1 MLSIGKVIPGPI
13 ICALAAIWALN
24 VAAQETSSTL
34 QEPSSQQAEAKSSPA
49 ASAEK
54 ETIPPK
60 LQKSVNKIF
69 SLGMSYYRRGKY
81 EEALSAFQIA
91 LSFDPDNKKI
101 EEYVNAAQD
110 KIGEILL
117 SKERARKEIEE
128 NKLKKKIYDLYAA
141 GLYAMRYKRYDNAIA
156 YFQEVLKL
164 NPRHQGAWTNIV
176 DARTELEREKKE
188 VAVVTV
194 GEPEIKPQ
202 PVTRVAKEP
211 LLRKPP
217 VIERPVT
224 QEEPAPV
231 KETQLASGTSPE
243 PGLSAGS
250 EADRIKEREKRKR
263 ALIEQERENELENI
277 YSYAQRLLKLGRYEE
292 AEVEFQKVE
301 NLNPE
306 YRQTKYYLADIFKVK
321 EAEKREKEPLRYTL
335 GGGDVLELNVLAH
348 EELSGSVTVQPGGEI
363 ILPTLK
369 EVVMANGLTK
379 EELAEKIK
387 ETLVKYVKEPE
398 VRLVITGYYSKKWYI
413 LGEVSAKGEYPLGK
427 TDLTLM
433 EALYQAGLPVEGIA
447 AMRRVILIKPH
458 KTHPKYK
465 PINVF
470 DILYYGRMQENVRI
484 EPGDIIYVPK
494 TVLAKV
500 TNIIGHISAPITAT
514 KTTFEDLV
522 DASTAARAATPLKK
536 IIGPTTKNGEKGDWF

>member
-1 MLSIGKVIPGPI
+1 MLKISRVIPGPV
-13 ICALAAIWALN
+13 ICALAVVWVLN
-24 VAAQETSSTL
+24 VVAQEASTTP
-34 QEPSSQQAEAKSSPA
+34 QEPSASPAEAKPSPA
-49 ASAEK
+49 VPAEK
-54 ETIPPK
+54 EPISPK

-91 LSFDPDNKKI
+91 LSFDPGNKKI

-117 SKERARKEIEE
+117 SKERAKKEIEE
-128 NKLKKKIYDLYAA
+128 NKLKKRIYDLYAA
-141 GLYAMRYKRYDNAIA
+141 GLYAMRYKRYDDAIA

-164 NPRHQGAWTNIV
+164 SPRHQGAWTNIV
-176 DARTELEREKKE
+176 DARTELERERKE
-188 VAVVTV
+188 VATVSV
-194 GEPEIKPQ
+194 GEPEVRPQ
-202 PVTRVAKEP
+202 AVTRIAKEP
-211 LLRKPP
+211 LRKPP

-224 QEEPAPV
+224 REEPVPV
-231 KETQLASGTSPE
+231 KETQLAKGHLPE
-243 PGLSAGS
+243 TGVPAAS
-250 EADRIKEREKRKR
+250 EAEIIKEREKRKR
-263 ALIEQERENELENI
+263 ALIEQEQRGELENM
-277 YSYAQRLLKLGRYEE
+277 YSYAQKLLKLGRYEE
-292 AEVEFQKVE
+292 AETEFQKVE
-301 NLNPE
+301 GINPD

-321 EAEKREKEPLRYTL
+321 ESERREKEPLRYTL
-335 GGGDVLELNVLAH
+335 GGGDVIELNVLAH

-363 ILPTLK
+363 ILPALK

-413 LGEVSAKGEYPLGK
+413 LGEVAVKGEYPLGK

-458 KTHPKYK
+458 KTHPRYK

-500 TNIIGHISAPITAT
+500 TNIISQISAPVTAT

-536 IIGPTTKNGEKGDWF
+536 ILGPTTKDGDRGEWF

>member
-1 MLSIGKVIPGPI
+1 MLNISKVIPGPI
-13 ICALAAIWALN
+13 IYALAVIWTVN
-24 VAAQETSSTL
+24 VTAADPSSTL
-34 QEPSSQQAEAKSSPA
+34 QTPPSQQAEEKPSP
-49 ASAEK
+49 SEK
-54 ETIPPK
+54 EPIPPK

-69 SLGMSYYRRGKY
+69 SLGLSYYRRGKY

-91 LSFDPDNKKI
+91 LSFDPGNKRI

-117 SKERARKEIEE
+117 SKEKTKKEIED
-128 NKLKKKIYDLYAA
+128 NKLKKRIYDLYAA
-141 GLYAMRYKRYDNAIA
+141 GLYAMRYKKFDDAIT

-164 NPRHQGAWTNIV
+164 NPRHQGAWANIV
-176 DARTELEREKKE
+176 DARTELERENKE
-188 VAVVTV
+188 AAVIAV
-194 GEPEIKPQ
+194 GEPEVKPQ
-202 PVTRVAKEP
+202 PVTRIAKEP

-224 QEEPAPV
+224 QEEPVPV
-231 KETQLASGTSPE
+231 KETQVALGPSQGIELSASG
-243 PGLSAGS
+243 
-250 EADRIKEREKRKR
+250 EAERIKEKEKRKR
-263 ALIEQERENELENI
+263 ALIEQEQQGELENL
-277 YSYAQRLLKLGRYEE
+277 YAYAQRLLKLGRYEE
-292 AEVEFQKVE
+292 AGVEFQKVE
-301 NLNPE
+301 NINSE

-363 ILPTLK
+363 ILPALK
-369 EVVMANGLTK
+369 EVIMANGLTK

-387 ETLVKYVKEPE
+387 ETLIKYVKEPE

-413 LGEVSAKGEYPLGK
+413 LGEVAAKGEYPLGK

-433 EALYQAGLPVEGIA
+433 EALYQAGLPVEGFA
-447 AMRRVILIKPH
+447 AMRKVMLIKPH
-458 KTHPKYK
+458 KTHPKYR

-470 DILYYGRMQENVRI
+470 DILYYGRMQDNVRI

-500 TNIIGHISAPITAT
+500 TNIISQISAPVTAT
-514 KTTFEDLV
+514 KTTFQDLV

-536 IIGPTTKNGEKGDWF
+536 ILGPTTKDGERGEWF